1 MNKTYRWLLRATG
14 KAKGPVFLLTAI
26 QGWDGFFGI
35 LDAFL
40 IRGVAD
46 SAVGHQKNEL
56 FRYVIC
62 FAGLILVEIGI
73 SAMIQWLHERTR
85 TDIENELKTRLTDQ
99 IFRKDYASVSAV
111 HSAEWLN
118 RLTSDTAV
126 VASGITEILPGFTEM
141 LIRLVFAL
149 IALFILDI
157 RTSYILIPTGMLI
170 MFLNYHWKNRFKSL
184 HRMIQESDGRLRILL
199 QERISNLLLIKA
211 YNTEKGEEGI
221 AAEAMKKHKAAI
233 MKRNHFSVATNSGMS
248 FAMDGMYLIGLVY
261 GAYSVLSGIISVGTL
276 IAIMQLIGQVQG
288 PFANMA
294 GFFPRWHAATASAER
309 LMEAEQFA
317 DDHIIPMPQNELGKA
332 YQEMKSIGF
341 RNACFAYPEQ
351 EGKKSLPVISEMN
364 FEIRKGELIALTG
377 PSGCGKT
384 TVLLL
389 LMGLYSLDRGRR
401 FLCMNSGEIPLTAA
415 YRRMFAF
422 VPQGNMLMNG
432 SIRDVVTFSEAE
444 ADEERLHWALSMACA
459 DEFADD
465 LNRVLGEEG
474 TGLSE
479 GQKQRLALAR
489 AIYSTHPILLLDEAT
504 SALDERTE
512 RQVLGNLRKMTG
524 KTIVIVTHRKTA
536 LDICDRVVSLEPK
549 VIAVES
555 EPEEMP

>member
-1 MNKTYRWLLRATG
+1 MNKTLRWLSRAIG
-14 KAKGPVFLLTAI
+14 KKKGPVFLLTAI

-46 SAVGHQKNEL
+46 SAVGHQKHEL

-85 TDIENELKTRLTDQ
+85 TDIENELKIRLTDQ

-141 LIRLVFAL
+141 LIRMIFAL
-149 IALFILDI
+149 IALFALDI
-157 RTSYILIPTGMLI
+157 RTSYILIPAGILI
-170 MFLNYHWKNRFKSL
+170 MFLNYHWKSRFKSL
-184 HRMIQESDGRLRILL
+184 HRNIQESDGRLRILL
-199 QERISNLLLIKA
+199 QERISNLLLIKT
-211 YNTEKGEEGI
+211 YNTEKGEAGI
-221 AAEAMKKHKAAI
+221 AAEAMKEHKAAI
-233 MKRNHFSVATNSGMS
+233 MKRNRFSVATNSGMS
-248 FAMDGMYLIGLVY
+248 FAMDGMYLIGLIY

-294 GFFPRWHAATASAER
+294 GFFPRWHATTASAER

-317 DDHIIPMPQNELGKA
+317 DDMIPMPQNEVGKT

-351 EGKKSLPVISEMN
+351 EGKKSVPVIFEMN

-377 PSGCGKT
+377 QSGCGKT

-415 YRRMFAF
+415 FRRMFAF

-432 SIRDVVTFSEAE
+432 SIRDVITFSEAE

-465 LNRVLGEEG
+465 LNRMLGEEG

-504 SALDERTE
+504 SALDEKTE
-512 RQVLGNLRKMTG
+512 RQVLDNLRKMTD

-536 LDICDRVVSLEPK
+536 LDICDRVISMEPEG
-549 VIAVES
+549 IAVGS
-555 EPEEMP
+555 ELEEMP